1 MSGYE
6 KIKPE
11 MGYKS
16 GDNSII
22 RRSVYHFYFILF
34 YFIIYHITAG
44 QACEL
49 RRFSR
54 ILHVIL

>member
-22 RRSVYHFYFILF
+22 RRSVYQFYFILLFITSQQPKRANCVDSVVF
-34 YFIIYHITAG
+34 YM
-44 QACEL
+44 
-49 RRFSR
+49 
-54 ILHVIL
+54 